1 MTDVVSLITYD
12 APNWM
17 DVIANIMLGVIMIAR
32 LHAMY
37 QRSRQVLIFLV
48 VIFLAIR
55 IADVVM
61 LAIVTMQISGAEYI
75 LSGTY
80 QCMFDY
86 AGDFI
91 FLESMTSMINTVWEV
106 LALCL
111 AVWIAVRHFREL
123 RQHSTSRIIGDCF
136 TVLMKTHVSYFAR

>member
-1 MTDVVSLITYD
+1 
-12 APNWM
+12 
-17 DVIANIMLGVIMIAR
+17 
-32 LHAMY
+32 
-37 QRSRQVLIFLV
+37 
-48 VIFLAIR
+48 
-55 IADVVM
+55 
-61 LAIVTMQISGAEYI
+61 
-75 LSGTY
+75 
-80 QCMFDY
+80 MFDY